1 MLHKPILSG
10 RLGKWAYSLIECD
23 MAFESLKTRR
33 GQVVADFI
41 VDHTIAS
48 DEGVGVI
55 ERRPWKLFF
64 DGSMCRQGQGIG
76 CVIILPSNEN
86 FDISARKMNGP
97 ILWLNKHLGI

>member
-10 RLGKWAYSLIECD
+10 RLGKWAYSLIEYD

-55 ERRPWKLFF
+55 E
-64 DGSMCRQGQGIG
+64 
-76 CVIILPSNEN
+76 
-86 FDISARKMNGP
+86 
-97 ILWLNKHLGI
+97 